1 MTRQFN
7 EVCVQNMSSL
17 EVLRLNVNNEHSM
30 FVYSIRNQSFA
41 NMLIIFVPLVEI
53 VLFTFFFS
61 WRFRELAKSS
71 LLLWDGFSVP
81 AAFKGGICP
90 SLFSSCRVGPPLSPD
105 YEHTLPA
112 VFAGLSIQPI
122 CIAMFLSHPVLHHF
136 SPITKLD

>member
-53 VLFTFFFS
+53 VLFTFFFL
-61 WRFRELAKSS
+61 EIQGNLPK
-71 LLLWDGFSVP
+71 
-81 AAFKGGICP
+81 AAFYYGMAFQFRP
-90 SLFSSCRVGPPLSPD
+90 HLREAS
-105 YEHTLPA
+105 
-112 VFAGLSIQPI
+112 
-122 CIAMFLSHPVLHHF
+122 VLHCLAPAEWGHHCLLTMSTHYLQSSQACLF
-136 SPITKLD
+136 NLSALPCFFPTRCYIIFHQ